1 MANTLLNVT
10 AVSKTY
16 GKQKVL
22 DNISFDINC
31 GEICG
36 LVGENGAGKTTLIR
50 ILAGLISSNSGEI
63 SGLESQAVSCIVES
77 PALYPHL
84 SAGDNLRV
92 QMIGLGIGADIDKVK
107 NLLRMVGLEGVDSK
121 KKVKDFSLGMKQR
134 LAIALAICDWPKLL
148 ILDEPINGLDPVGI
162 KEIRE
167 ILLLLK
173 NEYRMTILVSSHILS
188 ELDLVVDKYIIM
200 SKGKVLQIIQKD
212 ALQNLLQTKR
222 IVRVDKEHEAL
233 EVLLSEGIEAIVTD
247 EGIELS
253 EIGKS
258 TSWIIDCLRKNEI
271 QIEEIIKFQLSFES
285 YYLSLITREEVP
297 HVP

>member
-1 MANTLLNVT
+1 MGNTLLNVT

-63 SGLESQAVSCIVES
+63 SGLESRAVSCIVES

-92 QMIGLGIGADIDKVK
+92 QMIGLGIGTDKDKVK
-107 NLLRMVGLEGVDSK
+107 NLLRMVGLEGVDPK
-121 KKVKDFSLGMKQR
+121 KKVTDFSLGMKQR

-212 ALQNLLQTKR
+212 ALKKLLQTKR

-233 EVLLSEGIEAIVTD
+233 EVLLSEGIEAVVTD

-253 EIGKS
+253 ESGKS

-285 YYLSLITREEVP
+285 YYLSLITREEDS
-297 HVP
+297 HVL

>member
-1 MANTLLNVT
+1 MGNTLLNVT

-63 SGLESQAVSCIVES
+63 SGLESRAVSCIVES

-92 QMIGLGIGADIDKVK
+92 QMIGLGIGTDKDKVK
-107 NLLRMVGLEGVDSK
+107 NLLRMVGLEGVDPK
-121 KKVKDFSLGMKQR
+121 KKVTDFSLGMKQR

-200 SKGKVLQIIQKD
+200 SRGKVLQIIQKD

-222 IVRVDKEHEAL
+222 IVRVDREREAL
-233 EVLLSEGIEAIVTD
+233 DVLLSEGIEAVVTD

-253 EIGKS
+253 DIGKS
-258 TSWIIDCLRKNEI
+258 TSWIIDCLRKKDI

-285 YYLSLITREEVP
+285 YYLSLITREEDS
-297 HVP
+297 HVL

>member
-50 ILAGLISSNSGEI
+50 ILTGLISSNSGEI
-63 SGLESQAVSCIVES
+63 SGLENQAVSCIVES

-92 QMIGLGIGADIDKVK
+92 QMIGLGIGADKDKVK

-212 ALQNLLQTKR
+212 ALKKLLQTKR

-233 EVLLSEGIEAIVTD
+233 EVLLSEGIEAVVTD

-253 EIGKS
+253 ESGKS

-271 QIEEIIKFQLSFES
+271 QIEEIIKFQPSFES
-285 YYLSLITREEVP
+285 YYLSLIAREEVP

>member
-22 DNISFDINC
+22 DNISFDINY

-63 SGLESQAVSCIVES
+63 SGLESRAVSCIVES

-92 QMIGLGIGADIDKVK
+92 QMIGLGIGADKDKVK

-233 EVLLSEGIEAIVTD
+233 EVLLSEGIEAIVTE

-271 QIEEIIKFQLSFES
+271 QIEEIIKFQPSFES

>member
-1 MANTLLNVT
+1 
-10 AVSKTY
+10 
-16 GKQKVL
+16 
-22 DNISFDINC
+22 
-31 GEICG
+31 
-36 LVGENGAGKTTLIR
+36 
-50 ILAGLISSNSGEI
+50 
-63 SGLESQAVSCIVES
+63 
-77 PALYPHL
+77 
-84 SAGDNLRV
+84 
-92 QMIGLGIGADIDKVK
+92 MIGLGIGADEDKVK

-134 LAIALAICDWPKLL
+134 LAIALAICDWSKLL

-233 EVLLSEGIEAIVTD
+233 EVLLSEGIEAVVTD

-258 TSWIIDCLRKNEI
+258 TSWIIDCLRKKGI
-271 QIEEIIKFQLSFES
+271 QIEEIIKFQPSFES

>member
-1 MANTLLNVT
+1 
-10 AVSKTY
+10 
-16 GKQKVL
+16 
-22 DNISFDINC
+22 
-31 GEICG
+31 
-36 LVGENGAGKTTLIR
+36 
-50 ILAGLISSNSGEI
+50 
-63 SGLESQAVSCIVES
+63 CIVES

-92 QMIGLGIGADIDKVK
+92 QMIGLGIEADKDKVK

-134 LAIALAICDWPKLL
+134 LAIALAICDWPQLL

-200 SKGKVLQIIQKD
+200 SKG
-212 ALQNLLQTKR
+212 
-222 IVRVDKEHEAL
+222 
-233 EVLLSEGIEAIVTD
+233 
-247 EGIELS
+247 
-253 EIGKS
+253 
-258 TSWIIDCLRKNEI
+258 
-271 QIEEIIKFQLSFES
+271 
-285 YYLSLITREEVP
+285 
-297 HVP
+297 

>member
-63 SGLESQAVSCIVES
+63 SGLVSQAVSCIVES

-92 QMIGLGIGADIDKVK
+92 QMIGLGIGADKDKVK

-212 ALQNLLQTKR
+212 ALKKLLQTKR

-233 EVLLSEGIEAIVTD
+233 EVLLSEGIEAVVTD

-253 EIGKS
+253 ESGKS

-271 QIEEIIKFQLSFES
+271 QIEEIIKFQPSFES

>member
-1 MANTLLNVT
+1 
-10 AVSKTY
+10 
-16 GKQKVL
+16 
-22 DNISFDINC
+22 
-31 GEICG
+31 
-36 LVGENGAGKTTLIR
+36 
-50 ILAGLISSNSGEI
+50 
-63 SGLESQAVSCIVES
+63 
-77 PALYPHL
+77 
-84 SAGDNLRV
+84 
-92 QMIGLGIGADIDKVK
+92 
-107 NLLRMVGLEGVDSK
+107 
-121 KKVKDFSLGMKQR
+121 MKQR
-134 LAIALAICDWPKLL
+134 LAIALAICDWPQLL

-200 SKGKVLQIIQKD
+200 SKGKVLQIIPKD

-233 EVLLSEGIEAIVTD
+233 EVLLSEGIEAVVTD

-258 TSWIIDCLRKNEI
+258 TSWIIDCLRKNDI
-271 QIEEIIKFQLSFES
+271 QIEEIIKFQPSFES
-285 YYLSLITREEVP
+285 YYLSLIAREEVP

>member
-63 SGLESQAVSCIVES
+63 SCLESQAVSCIVES

-92 QMIGLGIGADIDKVK
+92 QMIGLGIGADKDKVK

-258 TSWIIDCLRKNEI
+258 TSWIIDCLRKKGI
-271 QIEEIIKFQLSFES
+271 QIEEIIKFQPSFES